1 MQLFVTYVVVSS
13 IFWSIFTFVAKYIIS
28 KKMKS
33 YISFAYLQGLLLVT
47 LYPILSFIIVPK
59 EVFFPSLEVIPYAI
73 ISGGTSILAYLLMYY
88 GLTKYDAS
96 TATPIIGVKAIFVIP
111 MSYIFLG
118 EFYGSSVIL
127 WILITMFGAIMTSWD
142 KNTEI
147 KRILSPRNKA
157 LWIFLTVAFLYA
169 AGNVSVKPAM
179 AMVSNFNFLI
189 WREFAWFGVL
199 LALMPFIFH
208 KKEQKSLIE
217 DWKGAI
223 GIIIIGVLIQYFG
236 YILLFYALGISV
248 QITEGLMASTG
259 LFAVIIGYLLSKT
272 KSGFE
277 LESQSG
283 RVYIIRMVGA
293 ILILI
298 GIYKLSLVL

>member
-1 MQLFVTYVVVSS
+1 
-13 IFWSIFTFVAKYIIS
+13 
-28 KKMKS
+28 MKS

-59 EVFFPSLEVIPYAI
+59 EAFFPPLEIIPYAI

-96 TATPIIGVKAIFVIP
+96 TATPIIGVKAIFVVP
-111 MSYIFLG
+111 LSYIFLG
-118 EFYGSSVIL
+118 EFYGSSVML

-147 KRILSPRNKA
+147 KQILSPKNKA

-169 AGNVSVKPAM
+169 AGNVAVKPAM
-179 AMVSNFNFLI
+179 AIVSNFNFLI

-199 LALMPFIFH
+199 LALMPIIFH
-208 KKEQKSLIE
+208 KKEQKSLLE

-223 GIIIIGVLIQYFG
+223 GIPNHRSINSVFWLYFIVLCFRHFSPNNRRINGLNRAFRSYNR
-236 YILLFYALGISV
+236 LFTFENKIR
-248 QITEGLMASTG
+248 IRTG
-259 LFAVIIGYLLSKT
+259 ESKW
-272 KSGFE
+272 
-277 LESQSG
+277 
-283 RVYIIRMVGA
+283 
-293 ILILI
+293 
-298 GIYKLSLVL
+298 